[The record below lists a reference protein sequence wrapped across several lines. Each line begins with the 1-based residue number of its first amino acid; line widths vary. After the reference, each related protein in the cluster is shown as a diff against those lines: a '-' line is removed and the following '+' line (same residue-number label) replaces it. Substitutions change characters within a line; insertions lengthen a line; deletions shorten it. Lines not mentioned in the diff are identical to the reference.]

1 MRYVIVGG
9 VAGGRGA
16 AARLRRLDEE
26 AEIIMLEKGEF
37 ISFAN
42 CGLPYYLSGVIA
54 DKEKLLV
61 QTPQSFTGRF
71 NVDVRIFSE
80 VVSVDGANKTVHVK
94 NHKDGTEYD
103 LSYDELVLSPGAV
116 PVVPRM
122 EISEDMPIFTLRNI
136 PDTYAIK
143 DYLDNN
149 HPKTALCYR
158 RRIYRR

>member
-71 NVDVRIFSE
+71 NVDVRISE
-80 VVSVDGANKTVHVK
+80 VQDHSLRRP
-94 NHKDGTEYD
+94 KDGSVQFFW
-103 LSYDELVLSPGAV
+103 LPAKNL
-116 PVVPRM
+116 
-122 EISEDMPIFTLRNI
+122 
-136 PDTYAIK
+136 
-143 DYLDNN
+143 
-149 HPKTALCYR
+149 
-158 RRIYRR
+158 